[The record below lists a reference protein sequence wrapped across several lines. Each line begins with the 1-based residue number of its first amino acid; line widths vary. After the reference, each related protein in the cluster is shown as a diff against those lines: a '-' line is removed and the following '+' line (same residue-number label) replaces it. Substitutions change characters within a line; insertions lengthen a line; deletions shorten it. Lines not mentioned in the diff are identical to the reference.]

1 MCVSLFLR
9 DGCDILCCAERN
21 PVSKLH
27 SLAKLSVHG
36 KFCYYC
42 SNFESRYS
50 IPS

>member
-9 DGCDILCCAERN
+9 DGCDILYSAERN

-27 SLAKLSVHG
+27 CIAKLSAHG
-36 KFCYYC
+36 KFCYYH

>member
-9 DGCDILCCAERN
+9 DGCDILYCAERN

-27 SLAKLSVHG
+27 CIAKLSTHG
-36 KFCYYC
+36 KFCYYH